1 LKRTLSIL
9 LIRDTP
15 GNGRSFKHQSPTA
28 LHYSNS
34 KAKSKNN
41 AGNGLS
47 SFPAAFFGYSLGKQ
61 KVTKRRIMDK
71 LFTIW
76 IVHKTANP
84 DSVRQTT
91 IQQEDRVAEQIKLLC
106 AGEKEREAEELK
118 MKVKGKYLF
127 L

>member
-1 LKRTLSIL
+1 
-9 LIRDTP
+9 
-15 GNGRSFKHQSPTA
+15 
-28 LHYSNS
+28 
-34 KAKSKNN
+34 
-41 AGNGLS
+41 
-47 SFPAAFFGYSLGKQ
+47 
-61 KVTKRRIMDK
+61 MDK

-76 IVHKTANP
+76 IVHNTANP

-91 IQQEDRVAEQIKLLC
+91 IQQEDRVAEQIKLLR